1 MLLLL
6 IRVRSER
13 TCFFKHKF
21 RLGEKKNPWYVLVK
35 IYSYIN
41 LFPDC
46 RFEVVW
52 WSRRM
57 EPDVLFHPTCV
68 SNIYSMW
75 MRDTEWFSHKMESLW
90 LGYKCSLAHHH
101 SSITFH
107 SRAFPSSQS
116 KVRAFPGRLHA
127 SLWQQNDRVAL
138 SRPRLLHAA
147 LIGKERAQWQPA
159 HFELWVS
166 GRAI

>member
-1 MLLLL
+1 M
-6 IRVRSER
+6 
-13 TCFFKHKF
+13 
-21 RLGEKKNPWYVLVK
+21 K

-41 LFPDC
+41 LFPVC

-52 WSRRM
+52 WSRRT

-75 MRDTEWFSHKMESLW
+75 TRDTEWFSHKMESLW

-116 KVRAFPGRLHA
+116 KVRAFPQRLHA
-127 SLWQQNDRVAL
+127 SLWQQGDRVAL
-138 SRPRLLHAA
+138 SRPWLFHAG
-147 LIGKERAQWQPA
+147 LVGKERALCYEQPSDLIN
-159 HFELWVS
+159 HGFRMTFLIHLQNNFTIRGPKLYPFFSVCN
-166 GRAI
+166 